1 MLVGGVRPHLYCLP
15 ILKRRTHQE
24 ALLAA
29 VSGAQAHKFFLGTD
43 SAPHEQGTKE
53 CACGCAGVFSALTA
67 MELYAEAFES
77 VNALDKL
84 EAFASQNGARFYG
97 LPENR
102 RKIVLEKRSQV
113 VPEYVDYVTGRLI
126 PMRAG
131 ESLAWS
137 FAGFAD

>member
-1 MLVGGVRPHLYCLP
+1 
-15 ILKRRTHQE
+15 
-24 ALLAA
+24 
-29 VSGAQAHKFFLGTD
+29 
-43 SAPHEQGTKE
+43 
-53 CACGCAGVFSALTA
+53 

-97 LPENR
+97 LPENS
-102 RKIVLEKRSQV
+102 RKIVLEKRPQA
-113 VPEYVDYVTGRLI
+113 VPEHVDYVTGRLI

-137 FAGFAD
+137 FVGFAD

>member
-1 MLVGGVRPHLYCLP
+1 MPWL
-15 ILKRRTHQE
+15 E
-24 ALLAA
+24 A

-97 LPENR
+97 LPLNQGTLTLC
-102 RKIVLEKRSQV
+102 KKPSV
-113 VPEYVDYVTGRLI
+113 VPTHLDLQGGGDIHPFLGGQEMPWTVA
-126 PMRAG
+126 P
-131 ESLAWS
+131 
-137 FAGFAD
+137 